1 MREIQFR
8 RRAFAPG
15 NDAPEAPMHA
25 LAALAAAMLAAE
37 APLPAPPGAYGTVV
51 DRVAG
56 MTADPRARE
65 LASRH
70 GLQLLDVLWEDTGRF
85 QGSSVGPNISDVT
98 IEVVSDDGAARK
110 LALMPVL
117 RFPNFTDRTA
127 DVRLDRIYLRVGN
140 ERKDGAE
147 KVISLRDFLAEPARY
162 LSFPAAGGIRT
173 GSLLAPR
180 DTHALVS
187 AQAAFLPVPRQG
199 KATFHPV
206 IFNYQSTAGSPA
218 VLTILVTRQGA
229 SLTVVDN
236 ARDTVSGGASW
247 GQRLFFNAGGER
259 APLTAERIS
268 DVVERGTTS
277 NGESAA
283 SLGEDA
289 NLLLLVQV
297 PLRFPE
303 RPRRMLGPSM
313 VMSAPMAAAPALEAQ
328 RGSDIE
334 AAVLGHGDLQGPYTE
349 LAGLQVERDARFPVR
364 VTVQF
369 YQATATGGIGE
380 REMAHLAGLVAKVYE
395 QGDFVGSLVV
405 PGPGDARRPT
415 AWDGA
420 SPPPAE
426 LSWWDFPGLLERWW
440 RHGRDPEERKEPAR
454 IR

>member
-1 MREIQFR
+1 MS
-8 RRAFAPG
+8 
-15 NDAPEAPMHA
+15 A
-25 LAALAAAMLAAE
+25 LAALAATVLAAQ
-37 APLPAPPGAYGTVV
+37 APVAAPSGAYGATVN
-51 DRVAG
+51 RVAN
-56 MTADPRARE
+56 MVSDRDAQR

-70 GLQLLDVLWEDTGRF
+70 GLQLLNVLWEDTGRW

-98 IEVVSDDGAARK
+98 IEVVSGDGAGRK

-127 DVRLDRIYLRVGN
+127 DVRLDRIFLRVGN
-140 ERKDGAE
+140 EKKGGEE
-147 KVISLRDFLAEPARY
+147 KVISLRDFLAEPERF
-162 LSFPAAGGIRT
+162 LSFPSAGGIRT

-187 AQAAFLPVPRQG
+187 AQAAFLPVPKEG
-199 KATFHPV
+199 KATFHPA
-206 IFNYQSTAGSPA
+206 IFNYQSTAGNPA
-218 VLTILVTRQGA
+218 VLTILITRQGA

-247 GQRLFFNAGGER
+247 GQRLFFNSGGER

-268 DVVERGTTS
+268 DVFQRGTTS

-289 NLLLLVQV
+289 NLLMLVQV
-297 PLRFPE
+297 PLRFRE
-303 RPRRMLGPSM
+303 RPRRALAFESMAPS
-313 VMSAPMAAAPALEAQ
+313 AAGAPAMAMEKSA
-328 RGSDIE
+328 RDRSDME
-334 AAVLGHGDLQGPYTE
+334 VAVLGHGPLEGPFTE

-369 YQATATGGIGE
+369 YQATATGEIGE
-380 REMAHLAGLVAKVYE
+380 PEMAHLAKLVAKVYE
-395 QGDFVGSLVV
+395 KGDYVGSLVV

-420 SPPPAE
+420 SPPPGEVA
-426 LSWWDFPGLLERWW
+426 WWDFPGLVERWW
-440 RHGRDPEERKEPAR
+440 THGRQPKEAVG